1 MGVSSSYYES
11 CTCPLARFGQDRDVI
26 KDIAGRPIAVDAYP
40 ENTNDKKTIVEQ
52 IAKLRQSFGLSR
64 EVLVVAWK
72 WCGAPRNR

>member
-1 MGVSSSYYES
+1 
-11 CTCPLARFGQDRDVI
+11 VI
-26 KDIAGRPIAVDAYP
+26 KDIAGRPIAADAYP